1 MAGIA
6 RCSIVFVFVFRS
18 AISSVYL
25 DVDVSCNNRFR
36 ISRLVIFIYRSRY
49 IYIVYY
55 IYIFVSGKVVKSS
68 MQAVSSAHARTPFE
82 YVFLLFIFFQIFLI
96 DVIFIIY
103 TRCTRSVRRINNV
116 LETIH
121 QRVFFPLL
129 LPRRRRVTRNNYIRI
144 ILYRYI
150 YSEHKTRSA
159 HRAAV
164 LGPKQ
169 THDVFLRIYL

>member
-1 MAGIA
+1 MYLSWKTWTAA
-6 RCSIVFVFVFRS
+6 VVFVFVFIRS

-49 IYIVYY
+49 IYIVH
-55 IYIFVSGKVVKSS
+55 IFVSGKVVKSS
-68 MQAVSSAHARTPFE
+68 MQAHARTPFE
-82 YVFLLFIFFQIFLI
+82 YVFPLFFFFQIFLI
-96 DVIFIIY
+96 NVIFIIY

-121 QRVFFPLL
+121 QRVFFPSCSPVDDALHVIIIYVL
-129 LPRRRRVTRNNYIRI
+129 YYIG
-144 ILYRYI
+144 I
-150 YSEHKTRSA
+150 YSEHHKTRSA